1 MIDRHLSDTEFQ
13 IFTSEPSLCNES
25 IAKHIESCDSCR
37 EQAKVYQVLFSAI
50 EQRARPAF
58 DFDLS
63 ALVISQL
70 EPAKPKF
77 SWEIFMV
84 YLFAF
89 AGVAAILF
97 SGILFQEY
105 CSSLFSGSSTIFL
118 YMFIAI
124 SLITILFQGF
134 EMFRKYQKQMD
145 ALNIS

>member
-1 MIDRHLSDTEFQ
+1 MIGHHLSDSEFHKFASQ
-13 IFTSEPSLCNES
+13 PTLCDKS
-25 IAKHIESCDSCR
+25 IAEHLESCDTCR
-37 EQAKVYQVLFSAI
+37 EQAKVYQVLFSSI
-50 EQRARPAF
+50 GQQERPAF

-77 SWEIFMV
+77 SWEIFAV

-89 AGVAAILF
+89 VGVAAILF

-134 EMFRKYQKQMD
+134 EIFRKYQKQMD
-145 ALNIS
+145 TLNIS